1 MIYRAFERSGA
12 NMDMEFGLY
21 RALQAAGLPAP
32 RMRIEVPVGDE
43 PDIARWVYDLFCS
56 LLPHML
62 EEDLPSDMVGDLD
75 TLESRLEAE
84 RVAAK
89 AFGACVGLVGA
100 WSQRPERADGQYRP
114 ESGG

>member
-1 MIYRAFERSGA
+1 MAYQFERSGA
-12 NMDMEFGLY
+12 NMDMEFVLY

-32 RMRIEVPVGDE
+32 RMRIEVQVGDE
-43 PDIARWVYDLFCS
+43 PDITRWVYDLFCT
-56 LLPHML
+56 LLPHTG
-62 EEDLPSDMVGDLD
+62 EEDLDDMFGDLD

-100 WSQRPERADGQYRP
+100 WSLKAG
-114 ESGG
+114 